1 MYGEE
6 ENILKLTKIIGF
18 TLFMMLL
25 SGVFGTNTAILLVLC
40 LIYFK

>member
-6 ENILKLTKIIGF
+6 EIILKWTKFIGF